1 MEMQCQKNLETSDNT
16 PPKQFGGGSDSQF
29 ITNSWDKLAVSQCRL
44 EMIRVLVRME
54 IGLNEVEDY
63 NTALNLKIKS
73 RALRDRGTLGNRGV
87 VREAMRGKL
96 IDEVRVLDECTRE
109 RDKVRRYIKSI
120 YGDKS
125 VTTKA
130 ILKGLKLT
138 SDIVRKDLRK
148 KYFDKIEHL
157 KKKFEKK
164 RPRPWQQSLL
174 KPMALKGLRFSIRP
188 GLTKSMLSQL
198 R

>member
-1 MEMQCQKNLETSDNT
+1 
-16 PPKQFGGGSDSQF
+16 
-29 ITNSWDKLAVSQCRL
+29 
-44 EMIRVLVRME
+44 MIRVLVRME

-174 KPMALKGLRFSIRP
+174 KPMA
-188 GLTKSMLSQL
+188 
-198 R
+198 

>member
-1 MEMQCQKNLETSDNT
+1 M
-16 PPKQFGGGSDSQF
+16 
-29 ITNSWDKLAVSQCRL
+29 SQCRK
-44 EMIRVLVRME
+44 EMLQILVKSD

-63 NTALNLKIKS
+63 NTELNLKLKS
-73 RALRDRGTLGNRGV
+73 RALRERGPLANRGV

-138 SDIVRKDLRK
+138 SDIVRKDLRN

-157 KKKFEKK
+157 KKN
-164 RPRPWQQSLL
+164 
-174 KPMALKGLRFSIRP
+174 LR
-188 GLTKSMLSQL
+188 
-198 R
+198 